1 MNKTNILLTVASL
14 VLSLSN
20 VVCGIQIL
28 SDNDDILDEDTV
40 VNVKITN
47 DRALETLDPA
57 DRSVIV

>member
-1 MNKTNILLTVASL
+1 MNKTNILLTFASL
-14 VLSLSN
+14 LLSN
-20 VVCGIQIL
+20 VVFGIHIL

-40 VNVKITN
+40 VNVRITN

>member
-1 MNKTNILLTVASL
+1 MNKTTILLTIASL
-14 VLSLSN
+14 LLSN